1 LSMTLINLVTKNDL
15 IECINNVRNAG
26 DKARS
31 YSNYSEASVMVLFT
45 NNYSN
50 KDSSIIIIKRKSN
63 LRKHAG
69 QIAFPGGRK
78 EKFDKNLQETAERET
93 EEEVNISKDKYQ
105 VIGHFPKFYTGT
117 GYVVT
122 PYLGIINKEAEF
134 QKKIK
139 LNDDEVEKIFFAK
152 TDLLLSP
159 QYHIRDKP
167 PINSSMH
174 MTWKIN
180 YDNENIWGLTA
191 RVLVTISAGF
201 GLREFPPCDDI

>member
-1 LSMTLINLVTKNDL
+1 MTLINLVTKNDL

-31 YSNYSEASVMVLFT
+31 YSNYSEASVMVLFA

>member
-1 LSMTLINLVTKNDL
+1 MTLINLVTKNDL

-50 KDSSIIIIKRKSN
+50 NDSSIIIIKRKSN

>member
-1 LSMTLINLVTKNDL
+1 MTLINLVTKNDL
-15 IECINNVRNAG
+15 RECINNVRNAG